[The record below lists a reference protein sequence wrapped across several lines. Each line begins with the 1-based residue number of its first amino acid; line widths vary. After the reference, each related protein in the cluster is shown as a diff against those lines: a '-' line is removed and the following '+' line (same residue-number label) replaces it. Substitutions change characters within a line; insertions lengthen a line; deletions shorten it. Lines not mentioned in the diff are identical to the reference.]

1 MTGPADNLFE
11 LLSDEENAR
20 ACRDISEDA
29 CKDQPQSFTLQ
40 LLAQIASKCADTL
53 GSSRVVL
60 PWLLSSIAAP
70 AFFIAWLVP
79 IRESLSL
86 IPQLAIAANLRK
98 RPIRK
103 RVYVLGATLQGLC
116 MLAMPLSLLLPG
128 PSLSATAMLAALAVF
143 SMARGLC
150 SVASKDVLGKT
161 VAKGRRGRLAGLA
174 SSAAGIF
181 TLGFGC
187 FLLLS
192 NGKTSLTLLIAMLC
206 VAGILWLVAALLF
219 SRVPEQPGATDG
231 GASALNN
238 ALQSAQLLK
247 TDAALRA
254 FVLARMCLV
263 STAYAIPFLVV
274 MVFANTDGGVRALAC
289 VIVAEG
295 LAALTSGLVWGI
307 YADRAA
313 HQVMMIAGL
322 LTAITLGVVLVT
334 PADVMAA
341 AEGLAGAIALYI
353 AAIAH
358 QGTRLGRKTY
368 VVDLATADNR
378 AAYVAI
384 SNSVIGVFVF
394 LGGSLGWMAQHFG
407 NDVVLGVLM
416 VIALLGA
423 ALSWR
428 LKPV

>member
-1 MTGPADNLFE
+1 MPLPSETVFE
-11 LLSDEENAR
+11 LIGDEEDAR

-29 CKDQPQSFTLQ
+29 CDAQPQSFTLQ
-40 LLAQIASKCADTL
+40 LLAQLASKCADTL
-53 GSSRVVL
+53 GSSRTVL

-103 RVYVLGATLQGLC
+103 NVYVLGAGLQGLC
-116 MLAMPLSLLLPG
+116 MLAMPLALLLPTA
-128 PSLSATAMLAALAVF
+128 SLSAMAILASLTLF
-143 SMARGLC
+143 SLARGLC

-161 VAKGRRGRLAGLA
+161 VAKGRRGRLGGLA

-181 TLGFGC
+181 TIGFGA

-192 NGKTSLTLLIAMLC
+192 QGKTSLTLLVGMLC
-206 VAGILWLVAALLF
+206 AAGALWLAAALF
-219 SRVPEQPGATDG
+219 YWRVPERPGATEG
-231 GASALNN
+231 GASALES
-238 ALQSAQLLK
+238 ALNSAALLK
-247 TDAALRA
+247 TDKDLRA
-254 FVLARMCLV
+254 FVIARMLLV

-274 MVFANTDGGVRALAC
+274 MVFANAEGSSRALAF
-289 VIVAEG
+289 VMLAEG
-295 LAALTSGLVWGI
+295 LAAMTSGVIWGI
-307 YADRAA
+307 YSDRASHKVLA
-313 HQVMMIAGL
+313 MSGL
-322 LTAITLGVVLVT
+322 LTAATLLTVLLAPEDMMT
-334 PADVMAA
+334 AFG
-341 AEGLAGAIALYI
+341 GLAGAIAIYV

-368 VVDLATADNR
+368 VVDLANGDNR

-384 SNSVIGVFVF
+384 SNSVIGVFVL
-394 LGGSLGWMAQHFG
+394 LGGTLGWIAQHFG
-407 NDVVLGVLM
+407 NDGVLGLLLGM
-416 VIALLGA
+416 TLLGA
-423 ALSWR
+423 VLSLR